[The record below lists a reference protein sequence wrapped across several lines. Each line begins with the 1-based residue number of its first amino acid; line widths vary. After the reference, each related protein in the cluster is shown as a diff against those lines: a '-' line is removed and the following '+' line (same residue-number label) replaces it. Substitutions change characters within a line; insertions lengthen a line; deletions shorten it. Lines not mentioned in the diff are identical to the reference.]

1 MKRSDLEVTVSS
13 NIDLSAEITKRE
25 TRKDVWEY
33 EFRLR
38 WDGEQAKNPAAQ
50 VTLLWM
56 LPCVDVQYMWHPESR
71 CRRVLDADW
80 RLKIDSMLTGSAPM
94 AVLFNAEGLNTYTF
108 AVDEV
113 KKVTSVQFGV
123 NDGRDAVTGK
133 ISMGL
138 QQFAGTDSHCLRVR
152 ADLRRLPFHQ
162 VIGDV
167 CAWWERVLELTPMP
181 VPAVGR
187 MPMYSSW
194 YNFHKDIRADVLEAE
209 CAQAKALGMDT
220 IIIDD
225 GWQTA
230 DGSDGEGGAGGYR
243 YTGDWNVCGE
253 KFPDFRMFVERVHR
267 IGMKVVLWFSVP
279 FLGYGS
285 QNWEK
290 YKDQI
295 IYKVDRN
302 GAGVL
307 DPRYPEVRELLI
319 STYERFLRDYDL
331 DGFKLDFIDRFHMV
345 PNDQVKDGMDYTC
358 IQEATDRLM
367 TDVMERLRAIKPDI
381 LIEFRQK
388 YIGPA
393 MRRFGNLFR
402 VSDCPCDITTN
413 RVGIADL
420 RLMSG
425 STAVHS
431 DMVVWNNDEA
441 VEDAALQILNC
452 IFGTIQFSKRIAEMP
467 LAHKEMAAFWL
478 KFARENEKLLQ
489 ESEFIPCEPHYLYPV
504 IKARNEQ
511 EEIIGVY
518 AMNKVVCLDIS
529 KRRSCLIN
537 ATKRDALY
545 LSVKDAAVIRCRT
558 WDTRGRLA
566 GAETIT
572 FSPGIH
578 ELPVPRSGLLEMMP
592 EG

>member
-1 MKRSDLEVTVSS
+1 MTNKFLDVTVSS
-13 NIDLSAEITKRE
+13 NIDLTVELDRRE
-25 TRKDVWEY
+25 LERDVYEY
-33 EFRLR
+33 EFLLR
-38 WDGEQAKNPAAQ
+38 WDEEQAQDPVSQ

-80 RLKIDSMLTGSAPM
+80 RLKIDSMLTGSAPL
-94 AVLFNAEGLNTYTF
+94 AVLFNAGDVNTYTF
-108 AVDEV
+108 ATDEV

-138 QQFAGTDSHCLRVR
+138 QQFVGRSSHRLRVR
-152 ADLRRLPFHQ
+152 ADFRRLPFHR
-162 VIGDV
+162 VIDDV
-167 CAWWERVLELTPMP
+167 RAWWEQVLDLVPMP

-194 YNFHKDIRADVLEAE
+194 YNFHKDIHADVLEAE
-209 CAQAKALGMDT
+209 CGRAKALGMDA

-230 DGSDGEGGAGGYR
+230 DGLDGEGGAGGYR
-243 YTGDWNVCGE
+243 YTGDWEICE
-253 KFPDFRMFVERVHR
+253 AKFPDFKAFVKKIHDT
-267 IGMKVVLWFSVP
+267 GMKAILWFSVP

-290 YKDQI
+290 YKDKI
-295 IYKVDRN
+295 IYKVNRN

-307 DPRYPEVRELLI
+307 DPRYTEVREFLI

-331 DGFKLDFIDRFHMV
+331 DGFKLDFIDRFHMT
-345 PNDQVKDGMDYTC
+345 PEDQVKPGMDYDC

-367 TDVMERLRAIKPDI
+367 TDVMERLRSIKPDI

-431 DMVVWNNDEA
+431 DMVVWNNDET

-452 IFGTIQFSKRIAEMP
+452 MFGTIQFSKHIEKMTQE
-467 LAHKEMAAFWL
+467 HKEMSAFWL
-478 KFARENEKLLQ
+478 NFARENEKLLQ
-489 ESEFIPCEPHYLYPV
+489 ESEFIPYEPNYLYPV
-504 IKARNEQ
+504 IKAQDEK

-518 AMNKVVCLDIS
+518 ALNKVVPLDPG
-529 KRRSCLIN
+529 KQRSRLIN

-545 LSVKDAAVIRCRT
+545 LSVKEAVTVKFRT
-558 WDTRGRLA
+558 WDARGRQA
-566 GAETIT
+566 GEGTAALG
-572 FSPGIH
+572 PGIH
-578 ELPVPRSGLLEMMP
+578 ELPVPRSGLLEVVYVQ
-592 EG
+592 